1 MSIGYFKLKKY
12 LSKKI
17 KYIELDYCKRNEDT
31 IICDMNKDKLPV
43 MDVDMYYLA
52 GVLPYI
58 DDKEALLNQ
67 MGGGKYILLSAYPM
81 EQFIR
86 LDGHFI
92 DGPSFSFQNYSNDDM
107 INYLYNMG
115 FVLVNCKYDY
125 KVMNVHFYL
134 FQKLSTII

>member
-1 MSIGYFKLKKY
+1 
-12 LSKKI
+12 
-17 KYIELDYCKRNEDT
+17 
-31 IICDMNKDKLPV
+31 
-43 MDVDMYYLA
+43 
-52 GVLPYI
+52 
-58 DDKEALLNQ
+58 
-67 MGGGKYILLSAYPM
+67 M

-92 DGPSFSFQNYSNDDM
+92 GGPSFSFQNYSNDDM

>member
-1 MSIGYFKLKKY
+1 MSIGYFKFKKY

-67 MGGGKYILLSAYPM
+67 MGG
-81 EQFIR
+81 
-86 LDGHFI
+86 
-92 DGPSFSFQNYSNDDM
+92 
-107 INYLYNMG
+107 
-115 FVLVNCKYDY
+115 VNIYY
-125 KVMNVHFYL
+125 
-134 FQKLSTII
+134 

>member
-1 MSIGYFKLKKY
+1 
-12 LSKKI
+12 
-17 KYIELDYCKRNEDT
+17 
-31 IICDMNKDKLPV
+31 
-43 MDVDMYYLA
+43 
-52 GVLPYI
+52 
-58 DDKEALLNQ
+58 
-67 MGGGKYILLSAYPM
+67 M